1 MNPDSIPS
9 LAIVE
14 DWARQ
19 AGKILSAGYGRLH
32 TIGRKGVTDLVTE
45 VDRQSEELLLQLI
58 QGQFPSHTI
67 LTEESGLLAAEQ
79 THKVWYVDPLDGTTN
94 YAHNLPIFSVSIG
107 YAVDGLMQLGVV
119 YDPMRDECFSAQ
131 RGHGATLNSK
141 PIQVSNTKTL
151 IESLLVTGFPYD
163 TLTSAYNNLDFFTR
177 FSMLTQGVRR
187 LGSAALDLAYVA
199 AGRLDG
205 YWEIKLKP
213 WDVAA
218 GALLAQEAGATV
230 TDLHGGNNFMVPPNS
245 VLTANST
252 LHPLMLDILTE

>member
-1 MNPDSIPS
+1 MNLEPEPT

-19 AGKILSAGYGRLH
+19 AGEILSAGFGRLH
-32 TIGRKGVTDLVTE
+32 IIDRKGITDLVTE

-67 LTEESGLLAAEQ
+67 LTEEAGLLTAEQ
-79 THKVWYVDPLDGTTN
+79 RHKIWYVDPLDGTTN
-94 YAHNLPIFSVSIG
+94 YAHNLPIFSVSIA
-107 YAVDGLMQLGVV
+107 YAVDGVMQLGVV
-119 YDPMRDECFSAQ
+119 YDPMRGECFSAQ
-131 RGHGATLNSK
+131 RGHGATLNGA
-141 PIQVSNTKTL
+141 PIRVSTTKTL

-218 GALLAQEAGATV
+218 GSLLAEEAGAIV
-230 TDLHGGNNFMVPPNS
+230 TDMRGENHYMNSPNS
-245 VLTANST
+245 VLAANPT
-252 LHPLMLDILTE
+252 LHPLMLEILTE